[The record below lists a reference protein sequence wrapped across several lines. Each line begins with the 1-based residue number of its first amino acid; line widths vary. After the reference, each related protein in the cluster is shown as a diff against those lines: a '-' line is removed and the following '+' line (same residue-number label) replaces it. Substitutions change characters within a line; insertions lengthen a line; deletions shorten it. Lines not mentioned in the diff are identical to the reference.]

1 MDLSLSS
8 YSDKLGDRKDGAV
21 WRVNKSFGIASE

>member
-8 YSDKLGDRKDGAV
+8 YSDKLDDRKDGAV
-21 WRVNKSFGIASE
+21 RMVNKSFGIASE